1 MGLSLQSWLSHIQQ
15 LVSEKPALQ
24 VTGNRRIDGWIEHFS
39 VGSQDAFHQL
49 RNSNPLNVLLSLIVA
64 YLFFSLL
71 KPHSIAK
78 LTPTLAQARSTKK
91 NQNNAYSFLP
101 DQHPPTTVWTRYT
114 PRTLAVHDGSDLY
127 GKKKKNN
134 NSISSSQSN
143 EQQGRILLAIQ
154 GKVFDVT
161 KGANFYGPGGPYGNF
176 AGRDASRGMAKQS
189 FDLEMLTPLD
199 KPIDPL
205 HDLTPMEVNNMR
217 EWVSH
222 FSAKYTIVGELVNE
236 GEEGDE

>member
-1 MGLSLQSWLSHIQQ
+1 MVLSIQHWLNHIQEI
-15 LVSEKPALQ
+15 VSDKPALH

-39 VGSQDAFHQL
+39 VGSQDAFQQL
-49 RNSNPLNVLLSLIVA
+49 RNSNPLNVFLSLIVA
-64 YLFFSLL
+64 YLFISLL
-71 KPHSIAK
+71 KPYSIAK

-101 DQHPPTTVWTRYT
+101 DQHPPTTVWTKYT
-114 PRTLAVHDGSDLY
+114 PRTLAVHDGSELY
-127 GKKKKNN
+127 SKTKR
-134 NSISSSQSN
+134 SSN
-143 EQQGRILLAIQ
+143 DQQGGRILLAIQ

-199 KPIDPL
+199 KPIDSL
-205 HDLTPMEVNNMR
+205 EDLTPMEVNNMR

-236 GEEGDE
+236 GEEGDD

>member
-1 MGLSLQSWLSHIQQ
+1 MGLSIQPWINHIHQ
-15 LVSEKPALQ
+15 LVADKPALH
-24 VTGNRRIDGWIEHFS
+24 VTGNKRIDGWIEHIS

-49 RNSNPLNVLLSLIVA
+49 RNANPLNVFLSLIVA
-64 YLFFSLL
+64 YLFISLL

-101 DQHPPTTVWTRYT
+101 NQHPPTSIWTKYT

-127 GKKKKNN
+127 GKKK
-134 NSISSSQSN
+134 SSSTDK
-143 EQQGRILLAIQ
+143 QGRILLAIQ

-199 KPIDPL
+199 KPIDSL
-205 HDLTPMEVNNMR
+205 KDLTPMEVNNMR

-222 FSAKYTIVGELVNE
+222 FSAKYTIVGELVDE
-236 GEEGDE
+236 GEEGDD

>member
-1 MGLSLQSWLSHIQQ
+1 
-15 LVSEKPALQ
+15 
-24 VTGNRRIDGWIEHFS
+24 
-39 VGSQDAFHQL
+39 
-49 RNSNPLNVLLSLIVA
+49 NPLNVFLSLIVA

-101 DQHPPTTVWTRYT
+101 NQHPPTSIWTKYT

-127 GKKKKNN
+127 GKKKNV
-134 NSISSSQSN
+134 SSSSQSS
-143 EQQGRILLAIQ
+143 EQGRILLAIQ

-199 KPIDPL
+199 KPIDAL
-205 HDLTPMEVNNMR
+205 NDLTPMEVNNMR

-236 GEEGDE
+236 GE